1 MYLDVMLL
9 KRWKMEEKLIRVQTQ
24 RMQILNRQTC
34 LRKDQRTKKLWL
46 KSKQDSRT
54 LSKTQLHPPG
64 AKRNIQQ
71 SQMIL
76 APPKVKAIKNMILTT
91 ISSLKN
97 QKAATLRALE
107 TLQTIL
113 MIKKSE
119 RTRRNILL
127 YLFKM
132 TRMCSLKSM
141 GKEMVILIEQT
152 YSFDNTS

>member
-34 LRKDQRTKKLWL
+34 LRKDQRTKKPWL

-91 ISSLKN
+91 ISSLK
-97 QKAATLRALE
+97 KRKVATLRVLRII
-107 TLQTIL
+107 Q
-113 MIKKSE
+113 MIRKSE
-119 RTRRNILL
+119 RRKRNI

-132 TRMCSLKSM
+132 MRMSLHRSMVKAMAILMEPTCSYANM
-141 GKEMVILIEQT
+141 
-152 YSFDNTS
+152 F